1 MGEGLQGNWGISY
14 NNPQKYSTTTE
25 YGATTNGRWRDYYG
39 KLQLNGGLSYNK
51 EKWNSAL
58 NINYV
63 GKRTRDVDS
72 EESMKPYLFT
82 NLNVAYKPDK
92 NSKIFLNVDNLLNRR
107 DITTAS
113 TSTFY
118 TLGRNF
124 MLGYEYSF

>member
-1 MGEGLQGNWGISY
+1 MLVREQEMLI
-14 NNPQKYSTTTE
+14 QK
-25 YGATTNGRWRDYYG
+25 N
-39 KLQLNGGLSYNK
+39 Q
-51 EKWNSAL
+51 
-58 NINYV
+58 
-63 GKRTRDVDS
+63 
-72 EESMKPYLFT
+72 
-82 NLNVAYKPDK
+82 NVAYKPDK

>member
-1 MGEGLQGNWGISY
+1 MLVREQEMLI
-14 NNPQKYSTTTE
+14 QK
-25 YGATTNGRWRDYYG
+25 
-39 KLQLNGGLSYNK
+39 
-51 EKWNSAL
+51 
-58 NINYV
+58 
-63 GKRTRDVDS
+63 
-72 EESMKPYLFT
+72 KPYLFT